1 MDTLTLKAFIK
12 INITL
17 VYVCLLSW
25 WMCVLVYAGDDVN
38 VIGKQGLMEKMIVRR
53 FFSRKHGLPDM
64 ANWMTNQVC
73 V

>member
-1 MDTLTLKAFIK
+1 M
-12 INITL
+12 L
-17 VYVCLLSW
+17 VIV
-25 WMCVLVYAGDDVN
+25 VDVYACHAGDNVN

-73 V
+73 VCVSMYEDGLWMDDLKM